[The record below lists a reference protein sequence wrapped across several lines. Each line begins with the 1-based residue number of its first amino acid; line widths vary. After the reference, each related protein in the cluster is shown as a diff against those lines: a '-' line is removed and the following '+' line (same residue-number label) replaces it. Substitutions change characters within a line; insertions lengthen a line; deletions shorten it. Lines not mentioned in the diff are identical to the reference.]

1 MPRLYREAPL
11 NSIWEGSGNV
21 IGLDVL
27 RVVSR
32 EPEVVSVFMAE
43 VAKAR
48 GSDANL
54 DRIIDDLHG
63 ELNNPDD
70 MEVRMRMITEMMA
83 LALQGALLT
92 QNAPAA
98 VAEAFR
104 ASRPVIVAPL
114 AHCPVDAIWIRLSIA
129 PWRADSA
136 WIRPQV

>member
-1 MPRLYREAPL
+1 M
-11 NSIWEGSGNV
+11 
-21 IGLDVL
+21 L
-27 RVVSR
+27 RAISR
-32 EPEVVSVFMAE
+32 EPEVVFVFMAE
-43 VAKAR
+43 VEKAR

-63 ELNNPDD
+63 ELNNPDG

-114 AHCPVDAIWIRLSIA
+114 ARYPRDAIWIRLSIA

-136 WIRPQV
+136 